1 MNETKQSPNTAHSVG
16 GNRMSFVEEVMRAT
30 PGESHLD
37 MCIQCGTCG
46 GSCPSGADMDHTPRA
61 IFAMIRQDMREE
73 VFKSNTAWFC
83 ISCYY
88 CTVRC
93 PQEVHITDLMYTL
106 KSLSQKAGY
115 ARNKPWS
122 DFSLT
127 FNEYVYNYGRAFEF
141 GLATRTSIKHLR
153 IEKIPGLTELGF
165 GMMAKQKMSLTP
177 PKKIEGLDAL
187 QKILNRADEIEE
199 TML

>member
-1 MNETKQSPNTAHSVG
+1 MNETKQSSITGESDEGH
-16 GNRMSFVEEVMRAT
+16 RMSFVEEVMRAT

-61 IFAMIRQDMREE
+61 IFAMVREEMREE
-73 VFKSNTAWFC
+73 VYKSNTYWYC

-106 KSLSQKAGY
+106 KSLASKNGY
-115 ARNKPWS
+115 AKNTPYE
-122 DFSLT
+122 DFSKT
-127 FNEYVYNYGRAFEF
+127 FCNFVINFGRAFEF
-141 GLATRTSIKHLR
+141 GIATLPTMKHLHFR
-153 IEKIPGLTELGF
+153 NIPGLAEMGL
-165 GMMAKQKMSLTP
+165 GMMAKQKMSLI
-177 PKKIEGLDAL
+177 PKKIKGLDGL
-187 QKILNRADEIEE
+187 QKVLQRADEIEE
-199 TML
+199 KSR